1 MRKISQSLVDL
12 FALTIIFTAITVS
25 CVTAVDVPYAE
36 ERSHNLNEVV
46 MCPVCPGESI
56 DQSQNPLA
64 VQMRAIVKEK
74 IQEGW
79 TDKQIKDY
87 FVAGYGPSI
96 LLEPPGAGVSLV
108 IWIVPP
114 IVIAIS
120 IVLLI
125 FGIRSMTRQKIRNS
139 LLKQVDA
146 SEHDISEY
154 SKRLE
159 KVIDE
164 TYENTNG

>member
-1 MRKISQSLVDL
+1 M
-12 FALTIIFTAITVS
+12 
-25 CVTAVDVPYAE
+25 
-36 ERSHNLNEVV
+36 
-46 MCPVCPGESI
+46 
-56 DQSQNPLA
+56 
-64 VQMRAIVKEK
+64 
-74 IQEGW
+74 
-79 TDKQIKDY
+79 
-87 FVAGYGPSI
+87 
-96 LLEPPGAGVSLV
+96 LEPPGAGVSLV